1 MRTLWSRVVPVAALL
16 VGLIVQ
22 PVFAGSGVGG
32 VFNLG
37 VTNTVNKVTVLKG
50 SASTALLRVTNDGTG
65 PALNL
70 NVKNPGTAPMTLDA
84 ESTGKVQYL
93 NADQVDGLDAH
104 SFVTGPGKIVSGAW
118 DAFQSGG
125 FYDMAIVNDFWQVV
139 YFCPN
144 NSNDNGIVRFFN
156 RTNSA
161 DLLFYDNGGP
171 DPAFQPF
178 TYPAGIDIAASRTG
192 EWVHLQLYSPTKGI
206 ADIDVFSVHRGQECH
221 VQVMA
226 VMSTP

>member
-1 MRTLWSRVVPVAALL
+1 MRTFVMRTIPAAIVL
-16 VGLIVQ
+16 GILIVQ
-22 PVFAGSGVGG
+22 PTFAGSGVGG
-32 VFNLG
+32 VFNLR

-70 NVKNPGTAPMTLDA
+70 NVKNPGTAPITLDP
-84 ESTGKVQYL
+84 ESTGVVTHL
-93 NADQVDGLDAH
+93 NADKLDGLDAH
-104 SFVTGPGKIVSGAW
+104 SFVTGPGKIVSAVR

-125 FYDMAIVNDFWQVV
+125 FYDIGIVDDFWQVV
-139 YFCPN
+139 YYCPP
-144 NSNDNGIVRFFN
+144 NSTENGIVRFFN

-171 DPAFQPF
+171 DPAFEPF
-178 TYPAGIDIAASRTG
+178 TYPDGIDIPASRTG
-192 EWVHLQLYSPTKGI
+192 EWIHLQLFSPTKGI
-206 ADIDVFSVHRGQECH
+206 ADIEVFSVHRGSECH